1 MIYFKSMVIQVL
13 SIILILLTSITCF
26 AEPFLTPN
34 DPFIRHEIRF
44 LGDEERLDALQNT
57 WPLNLGG
64 IDAMRT
70 DSNFEISSNLLDKR
84 LSNESNS
91 GWSPIITKIGFSDD
105 RVTAV
110 DLVQK
115 QDQVLLPMRQFPG

>member
-1 MIYFKSMVIQVL
+1 MVIQVL
-13 SIILILLTSITCF
+13 SIILILLTSITSS

-44 LGDEERLDALQNT
+44 LGDAGGLDALHNT

-70 DSNFEISSNLLDKR
+70 NSDFEISSNLLDER

-91 GWSPIITKIGFSDD
+91 GWSPIITTIGFSDD
-105 RVTAV
+105 RVTV
-110 DLVQK
+110 RGFS
-115 QDQVLLPMRQFPG
+115 PEPR